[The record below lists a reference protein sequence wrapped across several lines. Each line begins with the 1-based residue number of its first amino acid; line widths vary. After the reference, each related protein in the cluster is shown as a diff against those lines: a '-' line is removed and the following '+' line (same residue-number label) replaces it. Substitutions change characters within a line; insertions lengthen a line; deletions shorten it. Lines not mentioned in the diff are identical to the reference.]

1 MVPAERA
8 IATACGAERRGRK
21 AMFSEQVGEIFA
33 ALAELTP
40 PQIEDLRAMMDMING
55 EGIRNPSIKTG
66 QPLADR
72 YYGGTRVG
80 NSDFQGQRQRI
91 FYRDSDKSLN
101 ADRGA
106 PSFRLSQASMFIG
119 TDSFP
124 CDLNETTYVRPAA
137 NMETCGG
144 VFALNA
150 RDSVDKR
157 LDANAATVAV
167 HEVLAGD
174 DAHDVHDVHDV
185 HGQSFETADGSSIM
199 PEETKLTHRQGEV
212 LVLMQEGLL
221 NKDIAQRLGI
231 TEHTVKEHV
240 SAILKRLGVRTRF
253 QAVSWMKRLN
263 EHDQSFEPAQSI
275 PITPEE
281 LGLTQRQGAVLVQ
294 LLEGLPNKL
303 IARNLGLSLNTVKEH
318 VSAILQRLD
327 LRTRS
332 QVISRMKYFCVR
344 AAVDR

>member
-1 MVPAERA
+1 
-8 IATACGAERRGRK
+8 
-21 AMFSEQVGEIFA
+21 MFSEQVGEIFA

-40 PQIEDLRAMMDMING
+40 PQIEDLRAMMDMMNG

-80 NSDFQGQRQRI
+80 NSDFQGQRQRM
-91 FYRDSDKSLN
+91 FYRDSDKPLN

-106 PSFRLSQASMFIG
+106 PSFQLSQASRFIG

-124 CDLNETTYVRPAA
+124 CDLSETTYVLPAA

-144 VFALNA
+144 VAALNA
-150 RDSVDKR
+150 RDSVDKH

-174 DAHDVHDVHDV
+174 DAHDVH
-185 HGQSFETADGSSIM
+185 GQSFETADASSMM
-199 PEETKLTHRQGEV
+199 PEETGLTHRQGAV

-221 NKDIAQRLGI
+221 NKDIAHRLGI

-303 IARNLGLSLNTVKEH
+303 IARNLGLSINTVKEH

>member
-1 MVPAERA
+1 
-8 IATACGAERRGRK
+8 
-21 AMFSEQVGEIFA
+21 MFSGQVGEILA
-33 ALAELTP
+33 ALAKLTP
-40 PQIEDLRAMMDMING
+40 PQLEDLRAMMDMMNG
-55 EGIRNPSIKTG
+55 EGIRNPSIRTG

-80 NSDFQGQRQRI
+80 NSDFLGQRQRM

-101 ADRGA
+101 A
-106 PSFRLSQASMFIG
+106 IG
-119 TDSFP
+119 TDSFQ
-124 CDLNETTYVRPAA
+124 CDLSETTYVLPAA

-144 VFALNA
+144 VSALNA
-150 RDSVDKR
+150 RDSVHKH
-157 LDANAATVAV
+157 LDANAATVAM
-167 HEVLAGD
+167 HEVLTGD
-174 DAHDVHDVHDV
+174 DAHSGRGHLFVAA
-185 HGQSFETADGSSIM
+185 HGASMM
-199 PEETKLTHRQGEV
+199 PEETRLTQRQRSV

-221 NKDIAQRLGI
+221 NKDIAQRMGL

-253 QAVSWMKRLN
+253 QAVSRMKRLN
-263 EHDQSFEPAQSI
+263 EHDQSFEPAQST

-332 QVISRMKYFCVR
+332 QVISRMKHFRVR